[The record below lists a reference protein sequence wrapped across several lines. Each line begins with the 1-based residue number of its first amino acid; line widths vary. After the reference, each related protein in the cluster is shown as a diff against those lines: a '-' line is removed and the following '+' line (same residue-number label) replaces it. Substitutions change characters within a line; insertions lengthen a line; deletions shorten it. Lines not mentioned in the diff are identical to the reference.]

1 MDGEKSEVEKQCLQ
15 FDFGTFEGFNFRTQS
30 AIYPNHTADEVV
42 NWDHDVNGEAE
53 FWPAGD
59 RAEVQILFCR
69 RAVSG
74 SELIALDHLLE
85 EMGGDT
91 EENFIRIHHAVNTR
105 GCELCSLSRD
115 ELDDEPAHIFIG
127 TNFLDVRKEAAFELF
142 ELYYPEAYEAW
153 ESSRCDGLIFD
164 EDRFLDSPSFST
176 EEVKLGNKVVLIVT
190 TN

>member
-1 MDGEKSEVEKQCLQ
+1 MDGDIMKPSKSPLK
-15 FDFGTFEGFNFRTQS
+15 FDLGTFEGFNFRKQS
-30 AIYPNHTADEVV
+30 AIYPNSDAKAVLE
-42 NWDHDVNGEAE
+42 WDHDANGEAE
-53 FWPAGD
+53 FWPSGD
-59 RAEVQILFCR
+59 RAEVALLFKNST
-69 RAVSG
+69 VTG
-74 SELIALDHLLE
+74 QELMALNQLLQ

-91 EENFIRIHHAVNTR
+91 EENFIRIHHAINIR

-115 ELDDEPAHIFIG
+115 ELDDHPAHIFIG

-176 EEVKLGNKVVLIVT
+176 EEVKLGEKVVLIVT
-190 TN
+190 AN